1 MSEEDNHDGDEIS
14 SDEEEIKE
22 VGNKNNDGESQQV
35 DLDED
40 LPEVQREKPKFGLT
54 SVLGKLEGD
63 KDRKLDLMEEL
74 GLSGVDDFDDESD
87 WDSDSASSQRNSPGQ
102 RMASPGLEEQNCSRS
117 SVKEQVEDDC
127 SDAPVLPQRSIVA
140 RESSKSP
147 PPIPCPQPSA
157 RKMVLQKKE
166 AVKGS
171 PEQLSSPIHG
181 QINVASDK
189 EQQRDNKSAV
199 HTCELGLSQPF
210 PAGPV
215 ESDTGQNSNVFK
227 DERKAEEHDN
237 MPLEKHCENLWVEV
251 ENSEVKPS
259 LRMVAD
265 HLNEK
270 FEELLQPHNV
280 EEKTAAESASSGEE
294 FSDED
299 VEVKAGSTD
308 HVSTSTQSESK
319 PVGPD
324 RPARMNTWH
333 QDPDQVT
340 EEDRRSSSSNYT
352 RQQKDES
359 RPGVPGATKTPFLLT
374 GTDGNWNN
382 NIANTDKTMRS
393 QENKLQDDLE
403 EYTRSL
409 PPLLN
414 RNPTSV
420 SRISDEELQED
431 VQRFKHEV
439 GKLKAAFRDRE
450 KEKPR
455 LQKEVGKEKTDSSVE
470 KQNCSNSWDS
480 ASLAEEEQAKPEAL
494 LECLSSQSKQQPT
507 PTKRV
512 PGQQPKTG
520 TKEEKQAQL
529 SPVTP
534 HHRAPQQNTHIEDP
548 LSLYDD
554 GSLDGTSDEEGRLSA
569 NGGETHENPEHVE
582 MAEDFADLSHS
593 SDSST
598 DDMESPLSERTAL
611 FIQKLNSTLDSNI
624 IIELQN
630 IIYKYNHSIQ
640 KEKYRSANLANKA
653 SYLEMEKTELKSSLE
668 EVKCDRTGLELNQ
681 LELQAEVRNLK
692 LQLKQEHEDH
702 SNATREKLRVMEEQQ
717 QFEVQEREKVEFT
730 LRNLEL
736 ENSKL
741 GNNLKQLEEDYN
753 DIQKL
758 LAQERSA
765 RIQQENL
772 FNNCL
777 RKQQETEEENKQN
790 ISKSNEALTRLTEA
804 SSREREMLLQIAT
817 LQEQL
822 TTSKRD
828 LEHSHAH
835 SSLREGTLLEENRT
849 LKGQLED
856 ARRDLKLN
864 SESLKN
870 TVSSSNNE
878 VTTLRSELTETR
890 TRLEN
895 ERHTRE
901 KLETE
906 LESIR
911 NRLSGAEKEAER
923 SHVAKSERE
932 STLLREKEEHQ
943 HLKGKLT
950 GEVSILREENNNL
963 SQKLIKAEA
972 QANNLENEVHR
983 VSQQL
988 KDKGLLQEVL
998 QREKDQA
1005 LTRGLELEKTLHAE
1019 REQFSRDRARHEA
1032 TQERLT
1038 QAQSEVM
1045 LLRQQLEEAQ
1055 NKGLAKER
1063 AVTDAQGHLKDIL
1076 SKLQSDYEERVEL
1089 IKERNKELD
1098 SKAAD
1103 LQGHIHK
1110 MQEEKNEMKACLR
1123 EAQQELADSLK
1134 KLSMSEASLEVN
1146 TRYRNDLE
1154 EEKARLF
1161 KDLDRLKRKL
1171 EESEEQYTQAERRI
1185 QTLTCSLDE
1194 REKELSSAVQKL
1206 QASLSTSAAYETTI
1220 KQLEQDMQRLEIE
1233 NARLEATANKQSKEI
1248 NTLQKGTHEAAL
1260 LSDGSSEEGVR
1271 NHLEDLVAKLTFE
1284 DQLSK
1289 EVQKQ
1294 STQSHTAK
1302 DTQVLW
1308 EQELKSRTQL
1318 GLRLAELEKQ
1328 KGELSSQMEAE
1339 KNKAIQLEEQRK
1351 AIDIRLDLELKRNTE
1366 LQKEMY
1372 RLRTLLKTAKKKLKD
1387 QDRSG
1392 IGFGSSGPVSN
1403 KVDRMQLQLEQEVSL
1418 RRQLE
1423 KVNEE
1428 LKDQLA
1434 SVKSTS
1440 SKKDQLEM
1448 RKKQLDEEVEL
1459 LRHDAEERARQEL
1472 QEKLDQVNLF
1482 LQSQAASQEVLEQK
1496 KANKEANLRFQLE
1509 QRIDELEGEL
1519 RRARDSHR
1527 STRTELERYQKLYT
1541 DELQLHKSLTDKL
1554 ERATYQLKESNAT
1567 LLNERNKSF
1576 ASGILDLDSL
1586 GSLRYGDTKGQ
1597 LGRGVSLGLPLLSP
1611 VTERQSSRV
1620 GDYIS
1625 KMQNELERSI
1635 SNEIKNATAE
1645 LESAST
1651 RLSPVGSVS
1660 RTDLHPVSMATQ
1672 QYLEVLKKNNMI

>member
-1 MSEEDNHDGDEIS
+1 
-14 SDEEEIKE
+14 
-22 VGNKNNDGESQQV
+22 
-35 DLDED
+35 
-40 LPEVQREKPKFGLT
+40 
-54 SVLGKLEGD
+54 
-63 KDRKLDLMEEL
+63 
-74 GLSGVDDFDDESD
+74 
-87 WDSDSASSQRNSPGQ
+87 
-102 RMASPGLEEQNCSRS
+102 
-117 SVKEQVEDDC
+117 
-127 SDAPVLPQRSIVA
+127 
-140 RESSKSP
+140 
-147 PPIPCPQPSA
+147 
-157 RKMVLQKKE
+157 
-166 AVKGS
+166 
-171 PEQLSSPIHG
+171 
-181 QINVASDK
+181 
-189 EQQRDNKSAV
+189 
-199 HTCELGLSQPF
+199 
-210 PAGPV
+210 
-215 ESDTGQNSNVFK
+215 
-227 DERKAEEHDN
+227 
-237 MPLEKHCENLWVEV
+237 
-251 ENSEVKPS
+251 
-259 LRMVAD
+259 
-265 HLNEK
+265 
-270 FEELLQPHNV
+270 
-280 EEKTAAESASSGEE
+280 
-294 FSDED
+294 
-299 VEVKAGSTD
+299 
-308 HVSTSTQSESK
+308 
-319 PVGPD
+319 
-324 RPARMNTWH
+324 
-333 QDPDQVT
+333 
-340 EEDRRSSSSNYT
+340 
-352 RQQKDES
+352 
-359 RPGVPGATKTPFLLT
+359 
-374 GTDGNWNN
+374 
-382 NIANTDKTMRS
+382 
-393 QENKLQDDLE
+393 
-403 EYTRSL
+403 
-409 PPLLN
+409 
-414 RNPTSV
+414 
-420 SRISDEELQED
+420 
-431 VQRFKHEV
+431 
-439 GKLKAAFRDRE
+439 
-450 KEKPR
+450 
-455 LQKEVGKEKTDSSVE
+455 
-470 KQNCSNSWDS
+470 
-480 ASLAEEEQAKPEAL
+480 
-494 LECLSSQSKQQPT
+494 
-507 PTKRV
+507 
-512 PGQQPKTG
+512 
-520 TKEEKQAQL
+520 
-529 SPVTP
+529 
-534 HHRAPQQNTHIEDP
+534 
-548 LSLYDD
+548 
-554 GSLDGTSDEEGRLSA
+554 
-569 NGGETHENPEHVE
+569 
-582 MAEDFADLSHS
+582 
-593 SDSST
+593 
-598 DDMESPLSERTAL
+598 
-611 FIQKLNSTLDSNI
+611 
-624 IIELQN
+624 
-630 IIYKYNHSIQ
+630 
-640 KEKYRSANLANKA
+640 
-653 SYLEMEKTELKSSLE
+653 
-668 EVKCDRTGLELNQ
+668 
-681 LELQAEVRNLK
+681 
-692 LQLKQEHEDH
+692 
-702 SNATREKLRVMEEQQ
+702 
-717 QFEVQEREKVEFT
+717 
-730 LRNLEL
+730 
-736 ENSKL
+736 
-741 GNNLKQLEEDYN
+741 
-753 DIQKL
+753 
-758 LAQERSA
+758 
-765 RIQQENL
+765 
-772 FNNCL
+772 
-777 RKQQETEEENKQN
+777 
-790 ISKSNEALTRLTEA
+790 
-804 SSREREMLLQIAT
+804 
-817 LQEQL
+817 
-822 TTSKRD
+822 
-828 LEHSHAH
+828 
-835 SSLREGTLLEENRT
+835 
-849 LKGQLED
+849 
-856 ARRDLKLN
+856 
-864 SESLKN
+864 
-870 TVSSSNNE
+870 
-878 VTTLRSELTETR
+878 
-890 TRLEN
+890 
-895 ERHTRE
+895 
-901 KLETE
+901 
-906 LESIR
+906 
-911 NRLSGAEKEAER
+911 
-923 SHVAKSERE
+923 
-932 STLLREKEEHQ
+932 
-943 HLKGKLT
+943 
-950 GEVSILREENNNL
+950 
-963 SQKLIKAEA
+963 
-972 QANNLENEVHR
+972 
-983 VSQQL
+983 
-988 KDKGLLQEVL
+988 
-998 QREKDQA
+998 
-1005 LTRGLELEKTLHAE
+1005 
-1019 REQFSRDRARHEA
+1019 
-1032 TQERLT
+1032 
-1038 QAQSEVM
+1038 M

-1260 LSDGSSEEGVR
+1260 VR

-1328 KGELSSQMEAE
+1328 KGELSNQMEAE

-1459 LRHDAEERARQEL
+1459 FCRDAEERARQEL

-1496 KANKEANLRFQLE
+1496 KASKEANLRFQLE